1 MAEETLPETQIEA
14 HNDGFGLARTHRT
27 LPIALLRAREVVM
40 ERFRP
45 MLAAN
50 DVTEQQWRVM
60 RVLEEAG
67 ETDASFLA
75 NKACILAP
83 SLTRIMRTLEARGFL
98 QSHRDKTDGRRML
111 ITLTEEGRAFIREL
125 APQSAEIY
133 ASIEEKIGCENI
145 DTLLDQIEN
154 LLRALDN

>member
-1 MAEETLPETQIEA
+1 MAPNTYSET
-14 HNDGFGLARTHRT
+14 HKDGFGLARTHRT

-98 QSHRDKTDGRRML
+98 QAHRDEADGRRML
-111 ITLTEEGRAFIREL
+111 VGLTEEGRAFLHEL
-125 APQSAEIY
+125 APTSSAIYAEIE
-133 ASIEEKIGCENI
+133 AKVGQDKIE
-145 DTLLDQIEN
+145 DLLDNIEN
-154 LLRALDN
+154 LLTALETH